1 VILARIQPVPW
12 LSHSPAKIKA
22 PRAHTRQSQLLKHTI
37 CGFPESAG
45 KISPPSHEAKPNKLP
60 QTLIQKLISAVFQ
73 SLAVLNLDFSKQ
85 APFAPPAKNTDHPRV
100 VLQHTPM
107 HLRLLFFSLLLPF
120 TSFAADTLLPAG
132 AASIDITPDYPVRLS
147 GYGSRRAP
155 NTGVSQHIF
164 AKALALGSDAEG
176 PAILVTVDN
185 VGVPA
190 SMRAEVLRRLQQNT
204 KATDARFAICSSHTH
219 CAPMLIGVL
228 PNIFGMD
235 IPAEHLPAIERYTR
249 ELTDHI
255 ETVARAALADRKPST
270 LAWGIGKVGFAANR
284 RLFPLKPI
292 DHDLPVL
299 RITGSDGKVR
309 AIFTSYACHC
319 TTIGIDEIHGDWA
332 GVAQEALQRE
342 FPGAIALTA
351 LGCGAD
357 QNPNPRRTME
367 LVKQYGEDLGAEAK
381 RVANSELKSL
391 NGPLA
396 CQTQQIDLAFDT
408 LPTREEWQTL
418 AASKTAAIAYHAKKN
433 LSRLDRGEKLPTQLP
448 YLVQRWS
455 FGTDMAMVFLPGEI
469 TVDYSLRIKREFDRS
484 RMWVNGYSNDVPCYV
499 PSRRV
504 LEEGGYEGAGAMVY
518 YDRPTKFAPDVEER
532 IMAAVH
538 AVTPKE
544 FLTRPDQI
552 KPSEAP
558 PAIAYPDHSNLLV
571 VRDFKGTERPVQTAA
586 DWAERVT
593 HIKANMQQVMGPLHD
608 TSRWSPLNIQIISE
622 EKTEKYL
629 RRKIHFTPELG
640 DHVPAWLLI
649 PNELP
654 ASGKAPAMLCL
665 HQTTSIGKDEPAGL
679 GGKPSLHYA
688 HELAERGYV
697 CLVPDYPSFGE
708 YPYDFKTQGAHRA
721 SGSMKAIWNNMRAV
735 DLLQSLPQADKD
747 RIGVIGHSLGG
758 HNALFTAVFDD
769 RIKAVVTSCGFTPFH
784 DYYGGK
790 VAGWTS
796 DRYMPRIRDVYE
808 NNADKIPFDFYE
820 ILAAIAP
827 RAVFSNSPIHDSNF
841 DITGVHKA
849 FTKATEIYTLLK
861 AEKALTLVTPDAPH
875 DFPEA
880 ERQAA
885 YHWLDHILK

>member
-1 VILARIQPVPW
+1 MKR
-12 LSHSPAKIKA
+12 H
-22 PRAHTRQSQLLKHTI
+22 LL
-37 CGFPESAG
+37 
-45 KISPPSHEAKPNKLP
+45 
-60 QTLIQKLISAVFQ
+60 LIAL
-73 SLAVLNLDFSKQ
+73 
-85 APFAPPAKNTDHPRV
+85 
-100 VLQHTPM
+100 
-107 HLRLLFFSLLLPF
+107 SLLPLV
-120 TSFAADTLLPAG
+120 SFAADTTHPVG

-147 GYGSRRAP
+147 GYGNRRAP

-164 AKALALGSDAEG
+164 AKALAIGSDTEG
-176 PAILVTVDN
+176 PAILLTVDN

-190 SMRAEVLRRLQQNT
+190 SIRTEVLQRLQRDT

-219 CAPMLIGVL
+219 CAPMLIGIL

-249 ELTDHI
+249 ELTDNL
-255 ETVARAALADRKPST
+255 EKVARAALADRKPST

-299 RITGSDGKVR
+299 RITRADGKVR

-381 RVANSELKSL
+381 RIATGQLKPL

-418 AASKTAAIAYHAKKN
+418 AASKTPAIAYHAKKN
-433 LSRLDRGEKLPTQLP
+433 IARLDHGEKLPTHLP

-455 FGTDMAMVFLPGEI
+455 FGNDMAMVFLPGEI

-484 RMWVNGYSNDVPCYV
+484 RLWVNGYSNDVPCYI

-518 YDRPTKFAPDVEER
+518 YDRPTKFAPDVEDR
-532 IMAAVH
+532 IMGAVQSLM
-538 AVTPKE
+538 PKQ
-544 FLTRPDQI
+544 FIAKSPQQI
-552 KPSEAP
+552 ESPK
-558 PAIAYPDHSNLLV
+558 AIAYPDHSNLLI
-571 VRDFKGTERPVQTAA
+571 VRGRPVQTAA

-593 HIKANMQQVMGPLHD
+593 DIKNNMQQVMGPLHD
-608 TSRWSPLNIQIISE
+608 TSRWTPLSIQIISE

-629 RRKIHFTPELG
+629 RRKIHFTPEVG
-640 DHVPAWLLI
+640 DQVPAWLLI
-649 PNELP
+649 PND
-654 ASGKAPAMLCL
+654 AIKAPAMLCL
-665 HQTTSIGKDEPAGL
+665 HQTTQIGKDEPAGL

-688 HELAERGYV
+688 HELAERGYI

-721 SGSMKAIWNNMRAV
+721 SGSLKAIYNNLRAV
-735 DLLQSLPQADKD
+735 DLLQSLPQVNKDK
-747 RIGVIGHSLGG
+747 IGVIGHSLGG

-790 VAGWTS
+790 VTGWTS
-796 DRYMPRIRDVYE
+796 DRYMPRIASAYNSDPKKMPFEFADV
-808 NNADKIPFDFYE
+808 
-820 ILAAIAP
+820 LTAIAP
-827 RAVFSNSPIHDSNF
+827 RGVFAMAPLKDTNF
-841 DITGVHKA
+841 DVDGVKDVIQA
-849 FTKATEIYTLLK
+849 VTPVYAKLGAKDKLK
-861 AEKALTLVTPDAPH
+861 AIHPDAGH
-875 DFPEA
+875 EWPEA
-880 ERQAA
+880 ARKEA
-885 YHWLDHILK
+885 YEFVDGMFKTAK